1 MTKPVTGLTQ
11 WGAATS
17 GSTGALDANFT
28 DVTTAIN
35 DFNTYGN
42 YLLDTGSANSYLVTL
57 PANIT
62 GVLTDG
68 LPIQVKIANSN
79 TGASTLAYNGSPAI
93 GITNIDGS
101 ALAAGALPA
110 NGIVYLQYSAGA
122 GTWILQTSAIAVGT
136 IRPQVRQA
144 IQSGPN
150 ASGISTLL
158 PAANGNTPASANLTL
173 TTSNISV
180 SVPLIVSGANGFGS
194 TGALDL
200 MGLTTANL
208 TWANLTANTN
218 NYLGVVI
225 AANGSMTTAFTTN
238 VPVEQFGGNASTGAG
253 NYTFNIQAMQMQAGN
268 GNAAAQT
275 YTVFVGEANCNAN
288 AVVSTVS
295 YQALARFDSGL
306 VSTLPGTSN
315 NAVQNHNIGT
325 KNLEGYLYVE
335 NINSE
340 IGYSVGDR
348 VAFTIGSSG
357 SSGVPNAT
365 WWNRLAVGWSTDNGN
380 ALRVVPRGGGSDQAV
395 TQANWKYGFFMHR
408 NY

>member
-1 MTKPVTGLTQ
+1 
-11 WGAATS
+11 
-17 GSTGALDANFT
+17 
-28 DVTTAIN
+28 
-35 DFNTYGN
+35 
-42 YLLDTGSANSYLVTL
+42 
-57 PANIT
+57 
-62 GVLTDG
+62 
-68 LPIQVKIANSN
+68 
-79 TGASTLAYNGSPAI
+79 
-93 GITNIDGS
+93 
-101 ALAAGALPA
+101 
-110 NGIVYLQYSAGA
+110 
-122 GTWILQTSAIAVGT
+122 
-136 IRPQVRQA
+136 
-144 IQSGPN
+144 
-150 ASGISTLL
+150 
-158 PAANGNTPASANLTL
+158 
-173 TTSNISV
+173 
-180 SVPLIVSGANGFGS
+180 
-194 TGALDL
+194 
-200 MGLTTANL
+200 
-208 TWANLTANTN
+208 
-218 NYLGVVI
+218 VVI

-380 ALRVVPRGGGSDQAV
+380 ALRVVPRSGGSDQAV